1 MIEINTNKAS
11 LTLFFIL
18 ILIWSGCAKHKPK
31 ILIVGDSISLGYTPY
46 VREDLQGIAQ
56 VYHNRGNAQ
65 HTGTGLDSIETWI
78 GTKDWDIIQFNWGL
92 WDLCYRH
99 PDSKTQ
105 GNRDKVHGTITYELE
120 DYGKNLD
127 SIVQWMK
134 AKSDAKLIF
143 VTTTYVPENEAGRYQ
158 EDAIRYNQLAK
169 RIMEENGVVI
179 NDIYEASRRIH
190 RQYGKDSGDVH
201 YLPEGYRALAKEIT
215 DFLKGVMSQ

>member
-1 MIEINTNKAS
+1 MIEIKTIKAN
-11 LTLFFIL
+11 LALFFIL
-18 ILIWSGCAKHKPK
+18 ILIWSGCAKQKPK

-46 VREDLQGIAQ
+46 VREDLQGIAE

-143 VTTTYVPENEAGRYQ
+143 VTTTYVPEDEAGRYQ

-190 RQYGKDSGDVH
+190 RHYGKDSGDVH
-201 YLPEGYRALAKEIT
+201 YLPEGYQALAKEIT
-215 DFLKGVMSQ
+215 DFLKGEMRQ

>member
-11 LTLFFIL
+11 LTLFFML

-143 VTTTYVPENEAGRYQ
+143 VTTTYVPEDEAGRYQ

-190 RQYGKDSGDVH
+190 RHYGKDSGDVH

-215 DFLKGVMSQ
+215 DFLKGEMSQ

>member
-190 RQYGKDSGDVH
+190 RHYGKDSGDVH

-215 DFLKGVMSQ
+215 DFLKGEMSQ

>member
-46 VREDLQGIAQ
+46 VREDLQGIAE

-143 VTTTYVPENEAGRYQ
+143 VTTTYVPEDEAGRYQ

-190 RQYGKDSGDVH
+190 RHYGKDSGDVH

-215 DFLKGVMSQ
+215 DFLKGEMSQ

>member
-11 LTLFFIL
+11 LTLFFML

-46 VREDLQGIAQ
+46 VREDLQGIAE

-143 VTTTYVPENEAGRYQ
+143 VTTTYVPEDEAGRYQ

-190 RQYGKDSGDVH
+190 RHYGKDSGDVH

-215 DFLKGVMSQ
+215 DFLKGEMSQ

>member
-190 RQYGKDSGDVH
+190 RHYGKDSGDVH
-201 YLPEGYRALAKEIT
+201 YLPEGYQALAKEIT
-215 DFLKGVMSQ
+215 DFLKGEMSQ

>member
-46 VREDLQGIAQ
+46 VREDLQGIAE

-190 RQYGKDSGDVH
+190 RHYGKDSGDVH
-201 YLPEGYRALAKEIT
+201 YLPEGYQALAKEIT
-215 DFLKGVMSQ
+215 DFLKGEMSQ

>member
-143 VTTTYVPENEAGRYQ
+143 VTTTYVPEDEAGRYQ

-190 RQYGKDSGDVH
+190 RHYGKDSGDVH
-201 YLPEGYRALAKEIT
+201 YLPEGYQALAKEIT
-215 DFLKGVMSQ
+215 DFLKGEMSQ

>member
-143 VTTTYVPENEAGRYQ
+143 VTTTYVPEDEAGRYQ

-169 RIMEENGVVI
+169 KIMEENGVVI

-190 RQYGKDSGDVH
+190 RHYGKDSGDVH

-215 DFLKGVMSQ
+215 DFLKGEMSQ

>member
-46 VREDLQGIAQ
+46 VREDLQGIAE

-215 DFLKGVMSQ
+215 DFLKGEMRQ

>member
-46 VREDLQGIAQ
+46 VREDLQGIAE

-143 VTTTYVPENEAGRYQ
+143 VTTTYVPEDEAGRYQ

-169 RIMEENGVVI
+169 RIMEKNGVVI

-190 RQYGKDSGDVH
+190 RHYGKDSGDVH

-215 DFLKGVMSQ
+215 DFLKGEMSQ

>member
-143 VTTTYVPENEAGRYQ
+143 VTTTYVPEDEAGRYQ

-190 RQYGKDSGDVH
+190 RHYGKDSGDVH
-201 YLPEGYRALAKEIT
+201 YLPEGYQALAKEIT

>member
-1 MIEINTNKAS
+1 MIEIKTSKAS
-11 LTLFFIL
+11 LTLYFLL

-215 DFLKGVMSQ
+215 DFLKGEMSQ

>member
-46 VREDLQGIAQ
+46 VREDLQGIAE

-190 RQYGKDSGDVH
+190 RHYGKDSGDVH
-201 YLPEGYRALAKEIT
+201 YLPEGYQALAKEIT

>member
-1 MIEINTNKAS
+1 MIEIKTSKAS
-11 LTLFFIL
+11 LTLYFLL

-46 VREDLQGIAQ
+46 VREDLQGIAE

-190 RQYGKDSGDVH
+190 RHYGKDSGDVH

-215 DFLKGVMSQ
+215 DFLKGEMSQ

>member
-1 MIEINTNKAS
+1 MIEIKTNKVS
-11 LTLFFIL
+11 HTLYFIL

-31 ILIVGDSISLGYTPY
+31 ILIIGDSISLGYTPY
-46 VREDLQGIAQ
+46 VREDLQGIAE

-190 RQYGKDSGDVH
+190 RHYGKDSGDVH
-201 YLPEGYRALAKEIT
+201 YLPEGYQALAKEIT

>member
-1 MIEINTNKAS
+1 MIEIKTNKVS
-11 LTLFFIL
+11 HTLYFIL

-46 VREDLQGIAQ
+46 VREDLQGIAE

-105 GNRDKVHGTITYELE
+105 GNRDKVHGTITYMLE

-143 VTTTYVPENEAGRYQ
+143 VTTTYVPEDEAGRYQ

-169 RIMEENGVVI
+169 RIMEENGVAI

-190 RQYGKDSGDVH
+190 RHYGKDSGDVH
-201 YLPEGYRALAKEIT
+201 YLPEGYRALAKEIA
-215 DFLKGVMSQ
+215 DFLKGEMSH

>member
-11 LTLFFIL
+11 LTLFFML

-46 VREDLQGIAQ
+46 VREDLQGIAE

-143 VTTTYVPENEAGRYQ
+143 VTTTYVPEDEAGRYQ

-215 DFLKGVMSQ
+215 DFLKGEMSQ

>member
-11 LTLFFIL
+11 LTLFFML

-46 VREDLQGIAQ
+46 VREDLQGIAE

-105 GNRDKVHGTITYELE
+105 GNRDKVHGTITYTLE

-143 VTTTYVPENEAGRYQ
+143 VTTTYVPEDEAGRYQ

-169 RIMEENGVVI
+169 RIMEKNGVVI

-215 DFLKGVMSQ
+215 DFLKGEMRQ

>member
-1 MIEINTNKAS
+1 MIEIKTNKVS
-11 LTLFFIL
+11 HTLYFIL

-31 ILIVGDSISLGYTPY
+31 ILIIGDSISLGYTPY
-46 VREDLQGIAQ
+46 VREDLQGIAE

-215 DFLKGVMSQ
+215 DFLKGEMSQ

>member
-46 VREDLQGIAQ
+46 VREDLQGIAE

-190 RQYGKDSGDVH
+190 RHYGKDSGDVH

-215 DFLKGVMSQ
+215 DFLKGEMSQ

>member
-1 MIEINTNKAS
+1 MIEIKTNKPS
-11 LTLFFIL
+11 LTLFFML

-31 ILIVGDSISLGYTPY
+31 ILIIGDSISLGYTPY
-46 VREDLQGIAQ
+46 VREDLQGIAE

-143 VTTTYVPENEAGRYQ
+143 VTTTYVPEDEAGRYQ

-169 RIMEENGVVI
+169 RIMEQNGVAI

-190 RQYGKDSGDVH
+190 QHYGKDSGDVH

-215 DFLKGVMSQ
+215 DFLKGEMSQ

>member
-1 MIEINTNKAS
+1 MIEIKTSKAS
-11 LTLFFIL
+11 LTLYFLL

-46 VREDLQGIAQ
+46 VREDLQGIAE

-143 VTTTYVPENEAGRYQ
+143 VTTTYVPEDEAGRYQ

-190 RQYGKDSGDVH
+190 RHYGKDSGDVH

-215 DFLKGVMSQ
+215 DFLKGEMSQ

>member
-99 PDSKTQ
+99 SDSKTQ

-190 RQYGKDSGDVH
+190 RHYGKDSGDVH

>member
-1 MIEINTNKAS
+1 MIEINTSSVN
-11 LTLFFIL
+11 LTQFFIL

-65 HTGTGLDSIETWI
+65 HTGTGLDSIETWL

-190 RQYGKDSGDVH
+190 RHYGKDSGDVH

-215 DFLKGVMSQ
+215 DFLKGEMSQ

>member
-11 LTLFFIL
+11 LTLFFML

-46 VREDLQGIAQ
+46 VREDLQGIAE

-143 VTTTYVPENEAGRYQ
+143 VTTTYVPEDEAGRYQ

-169 RIMEENGVVI
+169 RIMEKNGVVI

-215 DFLKGVMSQ
+215 DFLKGEMSQ

>member
-11 LTLFFIL
+11 LTLFFML

-46 VREDLQGIAQ
+46 VREDLQGIAE

-105 GNRDKVHGTITYELE
+105 GNRDKVHGTITYTLE
-120 DYGKNLD
+120 DYGKNLN

-215 DFLKGVMSQ
+215 DFLKGEMSQ

>member
-1 MIEINTNKAS
+1 MIEIKTNKVS
-11 LTLFFIL
+11 HTLYFIL

-46 VREDLQGIAQ
+46 VREDLQGIAE

-143 VTTTYVPENEAGRYQ
+143 VTTTYVPEDEAGRYQ

-169 RIMEENGVVI
+169 RIMEKNGVVI

-215 DFLKGVMSQ
+215 DFLKGEMSQ

>member
-46 VREDLQGIAQ
+46 VREDLQGIAE
-56 VYHNRGNAQ
+56 VYHNRCNAQ
-65 HTGTGLDSIETWI
+65 HTGTGLDSIETWL

-143 VTTTYVPENEAGRYQ
+143 VTTTYVPEDEAGRYQ

-190 RQYGKDSGDVH
+190 RHYGKDSGDVH

-215 DFLKGVMSQ
+215 DFLKGEMSQ

>member
-11 LTLFFIL
+11 LTLFFML

-190 RQYGKDSGDVH
+190 RHYGKDSGDVH

-215 DFLKGVMSQ
+215 DFLKGEMSQ

>member
-11 LTLFFIL
+11 LTLFFML

-143 VTTTYVPENEAGRYQ
+143 VTTTYVPEDEAGRYQ

-215 DFLKGVMSQ
+215 DFLKGEMSQ

>member
-143 VTTTYVPENEAGRYQ
+143 VTTTYVPEDEAGRYQ

-190 RQYGKDSGDVH
+190 RHYGKDSGDVH

-215 DFLKGVMSQ
+215 DFLKGEMSQ

>member
-1 MIEINTNKAS
+1 MIEIKTSKAS
-11 LTLFFIL
+11 LTLYFLL

-46 VREDLQGIAQ
+46 VREDLQGIAE

-143 VTTTYVPENEAGRYQ
+143 VTTTYVPEDEAGRYQ

-215 DFLKGVMSQ
+215 DFLKGEMSQ